1 MNNKR
6 PQQSESAGD
15 RRLVTGPRIV
25 VGLALLA
32 GALLRLL
39 GNDRPFPS
47 SDHAELAA
55 IVSFFYP
62 RNLAMLV
69 PSGSSTWNLL
79 TNAHGVLPPLIGL
92 VSSTVLGLIGL
103 RLNEFW
109 WNLPFVLINLLSIP
123 LAAAL
128 VTRLAGRSAGAFAAL
143 LVALFPINAALS
155 RSSGL
160 SHIPLTFVC
169 QLASLLAVVSY
180 CDQPTYRRARLAG
193 LLIAV
198 NLLVELFFPLFFML
212 LLGAAVLTVV
222 PDRPGLAARIQRAR
236 ARLFVPRVMLLPM
249 LVLCFNFGLLIAYI
263 NGWVSFGGIAARL
276 LEGSDRQASL
286 YFGDFWSNASYVA
299 GPAALL
305 LLIALGL
312 TRLPAAWRLEWQAL
326 PLCWALLYLLP
337 FLVFTRT
344 HVYEYFLL
352 GTAPLALSA
361 AIVIGRWWDSGR
373 SRRVGASLALALLVG
388 LFALRALAMIFGIES
403 AVLVG
408 NGLAPGAVPP
418 DNGLKAASWWIRA
431 RTPPDALI
439 FADSAFEPYQLSYY
453 THRPFLAVTD
463 AERPED
469 AYQLLTSATKP
480 PAFYLVIPGNEAL
493 LRAYTHDAPPLAATV
508 LVDGRPALLIYG
520 QAGNTPEQIEAAAAN
535 AQFDAQFGGWQAMFA
550 IGTRQ

>member
-1 MNNKR
+1 MSEAPKQDR
-6 PQQSESAGD
+6 PSSA
-15 RRLVTGPRIV
+15 IV
-25 VGLALLA
+25 VSALSLLPIGLALLA

-39 GNDRPFPS
+39 GNDRPFPT

-55 IVSFFYP
+55 LVSFFYP
-62 RNLAMLV
+62 RSLAMLV

-79 TNAHGVLPPLIGL
+79 TNAHGVLPPLISL
-92 VSSTVLGLIGL
+92 VSSTVFGLIGL

-128 VTRLAGRSAGAFAAL
+128 VARLAGRSAGVFAAL

-180 CDQPTYRRARLAG
+180 CDQPTHRRARLAG

-198 NLLVELFFPLFFML
+198 NLLVELFFPLLFAL
-212 LLGAAVLTVV
+212 LLGAAMLVV
-222 PDRPGLAARIQRAR
+222 EPGRPGLAARIQRAR
-236 ARLFVPRVMLLPM
+236 ARLFVPRVMLLPI
-249 LVLCFNFGLLIAYI
+249 LVLCFNFGLLIAYV

-286 YFGDFWSNASYVA
+286 YFEDFWSNASYVA
-299 GPAALL
+299 GPVALL
-305 LLIALGL
+305 ALIALGL
-312 TRLPAAWRLEWQAL
+312 TRLPAAWRLERQAL

-337 FLVFTRT
+337 FLVFTRP

-352 GTAPLALSA
+352 GTAPLALNA
-361 AIVIGRWWDSGR
+361 AIVIGRWWDGGGM
-373 SRRVGASLALALLVG
+373 RRAGAGLALALLAG

-403 AVLVG
+403 GVLVG
-408 NGLAPGAVPP
+408 NGRAPGAVSP
-418 DNGLKAASWWIRA
+418 DYGLKAASWWIRE
-431 RTPPDALI
+431 RTPPDALV
-439 FADSAFEPYQLSYY
+439 FADSAFEPYQVAYY
-453 THRPFLAVTD
+453 LHRPFLAVTD
-463 AERPED
+463 ATAPED
-469 AYQLLTSATKP
+469 AYTLLDNAPKP
-480 PAFYLVIPGNEAL
+480 PIFYLVVPGNEAL
-493 LRAYTHDAPPLAATV
+493 LRAHAGDTPQLAATV

-520 QAGNTPEQIEAAAAN
+520 QGGRAPEQIAADEGN
-535 AQFDAQFGGWQAMFA
+535 RQFDAQFGTWRAMFA